1 MNNYWFKNPTIDN
14 EEDINNKQSLMIGL
28 YQVLAIIFPGLSR
41 SAATIIGGLTQGL
54 TRKNA
59 AEFSFFLAVP
69 TMAAASGYKLLKQ
82 AKDFDTNQLGILAFG
97 NVVAF
102 IVALLAIRF
111 FIGFL
116 TKHGFRLFGW
126 YRIAA
131 GLIILALL
139 TAGVD
144 LSIS

>member
-1 MNNYWFKNPTIDN
+1 
-14 EEDINNKQSLMIGL
+14 
-28 YQVLAIIFPGLSR
+28 
-41 SAATIIGGLTQGL
+41 
-54 TRKNA
+54 
-59 AEFSFFLAVP
+59 
-69 TMAAASGYKLLKQ
+69 MAAASGYKLLKQ

-126 YRIAA
+126 YRIVA
-131 GLIILALL
+131 GLIILALI
-139 TAGVD
+139 ASGVD